1 VRRFRWIASDDAAQL
16 RRLDAACFVPRVLFG
31 HSDFLRRQFRPVSR
45 IKGGLPHI
53 REIQDLSRQTL
64 QANCEASMWG
74 HS

>member
-1 VRRFRWIASDDAAQL
+1 VRRFLWITSDDSAQL
-16 RRLDAACFVPRVLFG
+16 RRLDAVWFVLRVLFG
-31 HSDFLRRQFRPVSR
+31 AKRFLRCQFRSVSR